1 MANRRVPGTAAAGGG
16 TSNAGS
22 SRRKAREFAF
32 RVLFEAEQGKQ
43 GVNNAWQ
50 NAKLALQDQKA
61 EPERRD
67 DENALD
73 TEGLA
78 FAHRL
83 VLGYDDKR
91 HEIDQTLERVIEGW
105 SFTQMSQTDLTLLRL
120 ASYEI
125 MHTDTP
131 PNAVMEVTIRLAK
144 KYGGEESGRFVNG
157 VLARL
162 VKHLETQV

>member
-1 MANRRVPGTAAAGGG
+1 MANP
-16 TSNAGS
+16 GS

-43 GVNNAWQ
+43 GVNYAWQ
-50 NAKLALQDQKA
+50 NAKIALTERKA
-61 EPERRD
+61 DIERRE
-67 DENALD
+67 DEDALD
-73 TEGLA
+73 AEGLA
-78 FAHRL
+78 FAHKL

-105 SFTQMSQTDLTLLRL
+105 SFNQMSQTDLTLLRL
-120 ASYEI
+120 STFEI

-131 PNAVMEVTIRLAK
+131 ANAVIEVTIRLAK

-162 VKHLETQV
+162 MKHLETR

>member
-1 MANRRVPGTAAAGGG
+1 MLEGAAKAVAPKAV
-16 TSNAGS
+16 T

-32 RVLFEAEQGKQ
+32 RVLFESEQGKQ
-43 GVNNAWQ
+43 GVSTAWQ
-50 NAKLALQDQKA
+50 NAKDALAEGKTDFSRREGETMDA
-61 EPERRD
+61 E
-67 DENALD
+67 ALS
-73 TEGLA
+73 

-91 HEIDQTLERVIEGW
+91 FEIDQTLQRVIEGW

-120 ASYEI
+120 ASFEI
-125 MHTDTP
+125 MHSDTP

-162 VKHLETQV
+162 VKHLELK

>member
-1 MANRRVPGTAAAGGG
+1 MANPV
-16 TSNAGS
+16 S

-50 NAKLALQDQKA
+50 NAKIALTERKA
-61 EPERRD
+61 DIERRE
-67 DENALD
+67 DEDALD
-73 TEGLA
+73 AEGLA
-78 FAHRL
+78 FAHKL

-105 SFTQMSQTDLTLLRL
+105 SFNQMSQTDLTLLRL
-120 ASYEI
+120 STFEI
-125 MHTDTP
+125 MNTETP
-131 PNAVMEVTIRLAK
+131 ANAVIEVTIRLAK

-162 VKHLETQV
+162 MKHLETR

>member
-1 MANRRVPGTAAAGGG
+1 MANPSPAA
-16 TSNAGS
+16 SSSS
-22 SRRKAREFAF
+22 SRRRAREFAF

-43 GVNNAWQ
+43 GVNNAWL
-50 NAKLALQDQKA
+50 NAKEALQERNA
-61 EPERRD
+61 ETSASRRD
-67 DENALD
+67 DQPLDAEALS
-73 TEGLA
+73 

-91 HEIDQTLERVIEGW
+91 HEIDQTLQRVIEGW
-105 SFTQMSQTDLTLLRL
+105 SFNQMSQTDLTILRL
-120 ASYEI
+120 GTFEI

-131 PNAVMEVTIRLAK
+131 ANVVIEISIRLAK

-162 VKHLETQV
+162 VKHLEGQ

>member
-1 MANRRVPGTAAAGGG
+1 MANP
-16 TSNAGS
+16 GS

-50 NAKLALQDQKA
+50 NAKIALTERKA
-61 EPERRD
+61 DVERRE
-67 DENALD
+67 DEDSLD
-73 TEGLA
+73 AEGLA
-78 FAHRL
+78 FAHKL

-105 SFTQMSQTDLTLLRL
+105 SFNQMSQTDLTLLRL
-120 ASYEI
+120 STFEI
-125 MHTDTP
+125 MNTDTP
-131 PNAVMEVTIRLAK
+131 ANAVIEVTIRLAK

-162 VKHLETQV
+162 MKHLETR